1 MKAAVIEKFG
11 SYKDLKI
18 VDLPKPKV
26 KCDEVLVKVK
36 AFSLNHLDL
45 WIIQGKYPFDIPMPH
60 IVASDASGVVEEVGD
75 CVDWVKPG
83 DEVVIF
89 PGISCGKCENCL
101 SGRDNLCENYFPLG
115 TKNQG
120 VAAEYV
126 KVPAINIFKKP
137 ANLTFEEAAAI
148 GITYTTMWHA
158 LITRSKI
165 QPNQFVFIHGG
176 ASGVGTAGIQIAKLY
191 GATVITTVGDDW
203 KIEKVKQIGADFVL
217 NYKTQNVVEKVKEIT
232 NGKMC
237 DVVVDHVGQETFNKS
252 VELAK
257 KGGHL
262 STFGV
267 TTGAEPKINL
277 RQIFGKNI
285 DIHGVYMGTK
295 GEFFNILKMFD
306 KFKPVIDSVYYF
318 EEVIKAYEKLVSR
331 QFVGKIVVR
340 V

>member
-1 MKAAVIEKFG
+1 M
-11 SYKDLKI
+11 
-18 VDLPKPKV
+18 
-26 KCDEVLVKVK
+26 
-36 AFSLNHLDL
+36 
-45 WIIQGKYPFDIPMPH
+45 
-60 IVASDASGVVEEVGD
+60 
-75 CVDWVKPG
+75 
-83 DEVVIF
+83 
-89 PGISCGKCENCL
+89 
-101 SGRDNLCENYFPLG
+101 
-115 TKNQG
+115 
-120 VAAEYV
+120 
-126 KVPAINIFKKP
+126 
-137 ANLTFEEAAAI
+137 
-148 GITYTTMWHA
+148 
-158 LITRSKI
+158 
-165 QPNQFVFIHGG
+165 
-176 ASGVGTAGIQIAKLY
+176 
-191 GATVITTVGDDW
+191 
-203 KIEKVKQIGADFVL
+203 
-217 NYKTQNVVEKVKEIT
+217 EKVKEIT

-267 TTGAEPKINL
+267 TTGAEPRINL